1 MAQSSW
7 PGGRLSIR
15 CWLGPQPC
23 RTIVEWLIDPLPR
36 HRVPHPRRSDPPPP
50 PQSAR
55 TVMLFL
61 PDAATTQHHRRR
73 GARVSQRDIKADRGP
88 SAHRRPAP
96 TGNRPLSPE
105 QLPRTLDHA
114 VGPGGPW
121 LLAQAPRQVVE
132 LGQGPVGPPDGY
144 SYRHPST
151 RNGTGRRTSP
161 LAQGARISLVRPK
174 NLLPYGTNVRSINEN
189 VTLERR

>member
-1 MAQSSW
+1 VAN
-7 PGGRLSIR
+7 R
-15 CWLGPQPC
+15 
-23 RTIVEWLIDPLPR
+23 PLPR
-36 HRVPHPRRSDPPPP
+36 HRVPPRRSDPPPP

-73 GARVSQRDIKADRGP
+73 GARVSPRDIKADRGP

-121 LLAQAPRQVVE
+121 LLAQAPRQVIE

-151 RNGTGRRTSP
+151 RKAPAAEHPAHPRRP
-161 LAQGARISLVRPK
+161 DSLVRPK
-174 NLLPYGTNVRSINEN
+174 NLLPLRTNVKSINEN
-189 VTLERR
+189 VDSREKVAPFRGDIPGN